1 MNMQDL
7 CRRELVS
14 VNADASVQ
22 DAARAMRE
30 NHVGALAVTD
40 PYEPGRVI
48 GMITDRDMVIGPL
61 ADGQSPAGQPV
72 GALCGTELAGV
83 RATATVPEALAVMRK
98 AGVRRLLVSND
109 DGSIAGLV
117 SLDDLLDAIAQEFE
131 ALAGALRSGIAREA
145 ARGQGPQQQKP
156 LYIARNEH

>member
-7 CRRELVS
+7 CQRELVS
-14 VNADASVQ
+14 INADASVQ

-48 GMITDRDMVIGPL
+48 GMITDRDIVIGPI
-61 ADGQSPAGQPV
+61 ADGHSPAGQPV
-72 GALCGTELAGV
+72 GAVCGTELASV
-83 RATATVPEALAVMRK
+83 PATATVPEALAAMRK
-98 AGVRRLLVSND
+98 AGVRRLLVGND

-117 SLDDLLDAIAQEFE
+117 SMDDLLDAIAQEFE
-131 ALAGALRSGIAREA
+131 ALAGALHSGIAREA
-145 ARGQGPQQQKP
+145 ARGQGPQQQQP
-156 LYIARNEH
+156 LHMTRSDH

>member
-1 MNMQDL
+1 MNMQNL
-7 CRRELVS
+7 CHRELVC

-48 GMITDRDMVIGPL
+48 GMVTDRDIVIGPL
-61 ADGQSPAGQPV
+61 ADGRSPIGQPV

-83 RATATVPEALAVMRK
+83 RASATVPEALAAMRK

-117 SLDDLLDAIAQEFE
+117 SMDDLLDAIAQEFE
-131 ALAGALRSGIAREA
+131 ALAGALHSGVAREA
-145 ARGQGPQQQKP
+145 VRGQGPQPQQT
-156 LYIARNEH
+156 LYIARNDH